1 MSGAMWFVIPGVVVA
16 ILVYNLFKQFA
27 SDRLASLTTRLR
39 GSSRLVSQA
48 EFIDG
53 NRRQDVALALTDSSI
68 IYESSDGQSSF
79 DRQWIQEVEYDN
91 ELATGRSIGDKRVM
105 RVRCFSK
112 TFEFLLPQQEVR
124 RWEALLPAH
133 RILAT

>member
-1 MSGAMWFVIPGVVVA
+1 MSGAMWFVIPGAVVA

-27 SDRLASLTTRLR
+27 ADRLESLTARLR

-48 EFIDG
+48 EFVDG

-79 DRQWIQEVEYDN
+79 DRQWIQEVEYET
-91 ELATGRSIGDKRVM
+91 ELATGRSIGDRRVM
-105 RVRCFSK
+105 RLRCFSK
-112 TFEFLLPQQEVR
+112 TFEFVLSQHEVR
-124 RWEALLPAH
+124 RWEALLPPH